1 MKQIVLEESPLIP
14 PSTVNEAWLSVLRD
28 PTQFVRHWNY
38 KGAILS
44 GVLRAPIFLITYL
57 ISRESI
63 KLAIAAA
70 TVQFIFRF
78 AFAGL
83 SGALI
88 QSFRRVEPPWKA
100 LASILLVVP
109 VISHLFEYIVQIG
122 FVYVTSS
129 TDHTNQAILRSIC
142 VSLISTLFA
151 LFIMRRNVMIVGE
164 AESKSLWS
172 DVIHI
177 PFLIYE
183 FVLFIPN
190 EIATLLRGRAFIST
204 GLSFLLFG
212 VFSELI
218 IWGVTNK
225 LYWTYGNGKMIEGLR
240 FWGVDGMIILA
251 LAIIYSFVVSPKFD
265 ASGASKPSAETE

>member
-1 MKQIVLEESPLIP
+1 MKEIVLEEPPLIP
-14 PSTVNEAWLSVLRD
+14 PGTVTEAWLSVFRD

-44 GVLRAPIFLITYL
+44 AALRAPIFLITYL
-57 ISRESI
+57 IGRESI

-70 TVQFIFRF
+70 VVQFTFRF

-83 SGALI
+83 SGAVI

-109 VISHLFEYIVQIG
+109 LISHLFEYVLQMA

-129 TDHTNQAILRSIC
+129 TDHTNEAILRSIC

-151 LFIMRRNVMIVGE
+151 LCIMRRNVMIVGE
-164 AESKSLWS
+164 SESKSLGS
-172 DVIHI
+172 DLIRM

-190 EIATLLRGRAFIST
+190 EVARLIRRRAFMST
-204 GLSFLLFG
+204 VLSFLLFG
-212 VFSELI
+212 VFSQLI
-218 IWGVTNK
+218 IWGVINK
-225 LYWTYGNGKMIEGLR
+225 IFWTYNNGKTFGALSY
-240 FWGVDGMIILA
+240 WGVDGMIILA
-251 LAIIYSFVVSPKFD
+251 VAVIYSFIFSPRFEPTD
-265 ASGASKPSAETE
+265 TGHS

>member
-1 MKQIVLEESPLIP
+1 MKENVLEEPLLIP
-14 PSTVNEAWLSVLRD
+14 PSTIREAWLSVFRD

-44 GVLRAPIFLITYL
+44 GALRAPIFLITYL
-57 ISRESI
+57 ISRESLR
-63 KLAIAAA
+63 LAIAAA
-70 TVQFIFRF
+70 GVQFVFRF

-109 VISHLFEYIVQIG
+109 VISHLFEYFLQLG

-129 TDHTNQAILRSIC
+129 ADHTNQAILRSVC

-164 AESKSLWS
+164 AESRSLWS
-172 DVIHI
+172 DIIHI

-190 EIATLLRGRAFIST
+190 EIAGMIRRRAVIAT
-204 GLSFLLFG
+204 VLSFLFFG

-251 LAIIYSFVVSPKFD
+251 LAIIYSFIFSPKFD
-265 ASGASKPSAETE
+265 VLASTES